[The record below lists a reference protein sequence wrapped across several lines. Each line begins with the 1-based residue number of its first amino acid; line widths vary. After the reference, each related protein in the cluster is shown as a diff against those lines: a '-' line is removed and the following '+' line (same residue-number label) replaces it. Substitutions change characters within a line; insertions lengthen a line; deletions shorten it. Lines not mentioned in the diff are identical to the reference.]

1 MALKNSTV
9 KVTQLKYGN
18 TKCYLLG
25 GTSKS
30 LLIDTDWAGKLPAFY
45 HALGQKKLT
54 AQGIDYLI
62 ITHYHPDHMGI
73 AADLMRIG
81 IRLIVM
87 DCQQK
92 YIHQSDHIFYK
103 ENNPAFQ
110 PINDHKI
117 RVVKISQSRR
127 FLASCGIPGVII
139 NTPGHTNDSVSL
151 VLDSGEAFVGDLY
164 PQDQVPLYNNPVIT
178 ASWQK
183 LKDNGASLVHFVHYA
198 DEIVK

>member
-87 DCQQK
+87 DCQQNTSIK
-92 YIHQSDHIFYK
+92 VTISSIR
-103 ENNPAFQ
+103 
-110 PINDHKI
+110 KI
-117 RVVKISQSRR
+117 IQRFSQSM
-127 FLASCGIPGVII
+127 II
-139 NTPGHTNDSVSL
+139 
-151 VLDSGEAFVGDLY
+151 
-164 PQDQVPLYNNPVIT
+164 
-178 ASWQK
+178 K
-183 LKDNGASLVHFVHYA
+183 LG
-198 DEIVK
+198 